1 MATLQTDGTSPVT
14 SQSSVNNGGTIRAN
28 GNVSSGVLSSVQTSR
43 PDLGRFG
50 STVIDNN
57 SADPALTSGAF
68 AYNNDRPVA
77 KKTTTSL
84 AGVSNDVLLSA
95 AGQPG
100 LVRSIHRQ
108 EVVRTRRLATAIR
121 LGRWNIFKGKFLNN
135 QTQASQP
142 PTVAVDPFWDNA
154 NNTTSVTSTDEAASP
169 TRSVPGELV
178 YRDGSALPV
187 TDVYKPK
194 TG

>member
-28 GNVSSGVLSSVQTSR
+28 GNVSSGVSSSVQTSR

-50 STVIDNN
+50 STVVNNN
-57 SADPALTSGAF
+57 SADPALTSGTF
-68 AYNNDRPVA
+68 AYNNERPVA

-108 EVVRTRRLATAIR
+108 EVVRTTRTATAIR
-121 LGRWNIFKGKFLNN
+121 AGFWDIYSGTWSTN
-135 QTQASQP
+135 
-142 PTVAVDPFWDNA
+142 PTTAVDPFWDNA
-154 NNTTSVTSTDEAASP
+154 NNTTSATSTDEAASP